1 MSVNLNDPV
10 RQYLSSVAE
19 AKIEARR
26 LRFKLKRLETQATRI
41 TTAITGMPG
50 GGTAD
55 RERLLAELADLS
67 EQSRLALI
75 EAEKQ
80 ENEVSA
86 FISRLQDQTSR
97 IILKLRYCDCLVWD
111 TTDLKRRSVK
121 SEMAKVGLCYEN
133 TQLFRLHGKALNEA
147 RELYYKENNHDKK
160 RNP

>member
-19 AKIEARR
+19 ARVEARR

-41 TTAITGMPG
+41 TTALTGMPAG
-50 GGTAD
+50 GGD
-55 RERLLAELADLS
+55 RERLLVELADLS

-75 EAEKQ
+75 AAEKQ

-86 FISRLQDQTSR
+86 FIDRLPDQTSR
-97 IILKLRYCDCLVWD
+97 IILKLRYCDCLMWE
-111 TTDLKRRSVK
+111 TNGRKGRSVK
-121 SEMAKVGLCYEN
+121 SEMAKVGLCYEIA
-133 TQLFRLHGKALNEA
+133 QLFRLHGKALNEA
-147 RELYYKENNHDKK
+147 RELYYKENDHDKK